1 MLWGVIY
8 QECRRRGKG
17 SLAGASVRGDTM
29 NLPELFVTGLDE
41 RGHPARGR
49 VWSQQLAMKGSTGF
63 AGGG

>member
-8 QECRRRGKG
+8 QECRRHGKG

-41 RGHPARGR
+41 RGHFTFQRWSPPPGR
-49 VWSQQLAMKGSTGF
+49 
-63 AGGG
+63 